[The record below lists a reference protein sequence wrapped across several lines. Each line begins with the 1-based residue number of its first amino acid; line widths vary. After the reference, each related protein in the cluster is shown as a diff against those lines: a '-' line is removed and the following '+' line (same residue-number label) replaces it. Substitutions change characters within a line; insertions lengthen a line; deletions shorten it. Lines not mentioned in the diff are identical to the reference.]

1 MKISTSNNNGPDRLF
16 VSAQPQARWSKTS
29 CGVLG
34 DTEDGLG
41 LIHVA
46 FNGTLGTE
54 HFRST
59 QMTPSRYIAGVPVY
73 DFPTVVSVKYENVVI
88 SKYGRIPVTP
98 VTVADRLDKKARNLT
113 KSLEEAGRD
122 LAGKEDP
129 AVGAMKKLAEAA
141 RTAAVA
147 MHKQKLSDND
157 CAKRASDLE
166 RELGLK

>member
-1 MKISTSNNNGPDRLF
+1 
-16 VSAQPQARWSKTS
+16 
-29 CGVLG
+29 
-34 DTEDGLG
+34 
-41 LIHVA
+41 
-46 FNGTLGTE
+46 
-54 HFRST
+54 
-59 QMTPSRYIAGVPVY
+59 MTPSRYIAGVPVY